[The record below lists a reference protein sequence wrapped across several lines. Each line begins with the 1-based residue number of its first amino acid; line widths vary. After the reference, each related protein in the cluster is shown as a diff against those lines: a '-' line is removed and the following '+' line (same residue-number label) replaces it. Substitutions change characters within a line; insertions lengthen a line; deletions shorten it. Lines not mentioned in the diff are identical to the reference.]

1 MIKTIIVDDEFNARE
16 FLQKLLNRYFPDK
29 FLVLALCE
37 SVDEAI
43 HAIDKFNPELVFLDV
58 QMPNKNGFQLFKEL
72 NKINFEVIFT
82 TAHSE
87 FAIDAIKCSA
97 LDYLLKPINYIDL
110 LETVKKYES
119 KLHKAS
125 QQEKLM
131 LLIENLD
138 TGNSAFNKIALPT
151 ETGFELV
158 KTNAILYCEADS
170 NYCKIICLDGKKI
183 VLSKTLKFIEELLP
197 TSTFQRIHK
206 SYLVNLNYVTRFNK
220 TNELLVELSNGQT
233 LPVSIR
239 KKEDF
244 INAIIQKK

>member
-16 FLQKLLNRYFPDK
+16 FLEKLLQRYFPDK
-29 FLVLALCE
+29 FLVLALCD
-37 SVDEAI
+37 SVDD
-43 HAIDKFNPELVFLDV
+43 AIDAIEKFNPELVFLDV

-87 FAIDAIKCSA
+87 FAIDAIKCNA

-138 TGNSAFNKIALPT
+138 TGNSAYNKIALPT

-170 NYCKIICLDGKKI
+170 NYCKIVCLDGKKI

-197 TSTFQRIHK
+197 TSVFQRIHK